1 MGCFTH
7 RGGSLPLLDLSA
19 EGRGHKLAAMLG
31 EQEAVVLEVKPF
43 GLHGVTYSD
52 VTVQFSDRTVEQA
65 RLGPEGVP
73 DDLQPGERVLAT
85 RVATMVISLRR
96 P

>member
-1 MGCFTH
+1 
-7 RGGSLPLLDLSA
+7 
-19 EGRGHKLAAMLG
+19 MLG

-43 GLHGVTYSD
+43 DLHGVTYSD
-52 VTVQFSDRTVEQA
+52 VVVTYRDRTVDQA

-73 DDLQPGERVLAT
+73 EGLQAGERVLVT
-85 RVATMVISLRR
+85 RVANMVISIRR